1 VGHLECD
8 TVFGASLKSA
18 VVTMIDVKS
27 GYAVMAK
34 VSNKTADLV
43 GRAIE
48 AKLKPLNSRVKTL
61 TVDNG
66 KEFADHQAIDQSL
79 GI

>member
-1 VGHLECD
+1 LAKVPN
-8 TVFGASLKSA
+8 KSA
-18 VVTMIDVKS
+18 
-27 GYAVMAK
+27 
-34 VSNKTADLV
+34 DLE

-66 KEFADHQAIDQSL
+66 KEFADH
-79 GI
+79 